1 MISDKWQRDVAN
13 CLGGSVCT
21 TVLNMFGGSA
31 LPTPPPH
38 AETITTYGCTTLES
52 RLEAERRKERTREL
66 QQAKEEGF
74 AARALRSAASWLW

>member
-1 MISDKWQRDVAN
+1 MLIRLPLPL
-13 CLGGSVCT
+13 CLR
-21 TVLNMFGGSA
+21 
-31 LPTPPPH
+31 

-74 AARALRSAASWLW
+74 AARALRSATSWLW

>member
-1 MISDKWQRDVAN
+1 VLESTRDAVATRSAFFGSISP
-13 CLGGSVCT
+13 
-21 TVLNMFGGSA
+21 

-74 AARALRSAASWLW
+74 AARALRSATSWLW